1 MHPQPQPTCTTRR
14 RVQAPRCPLFSS
26 WVWRHRAGRKVRLG
40 ADAPCSAAAPAP
52 RPRQRR
58 RHRQAGVTLGSDRG
72 SHSLVGFLLES
83 PEGREKGS
91 EKGHLAPMA
100 CRSPNPQRHSD
111 PKHQLHGAVARVVR
125 AGHSPP
131 PTERRFGGWWSHER
145 LALLTHHGATIPPS
159 SMHALR
165 SNSLI
170 INHSPPLLKCMYP
183 WRKVKVP
190 CGQSRRQAGSRVG
203 QKPKPAALL

>member
-14 RVQAPRCPLFSS
+14 RVQAPRCPVFLLGLEAPG
-26 WVWRHRAGRKVRLG
+26 WKVRLG

-100 CRSPNPQRHSD
+100 CRSPNLQRHSD

-125 AGHSPP
+125 SRTPPP
-131 PTERRFGGWWSHER
+131 PTVRRFRGWWSHE
-145 LALLTHHGATIPPS
+145 
-159 SMHALR
+159 
-165 SNSLI
+165 
-170 INHSPPLLKCMYP
+170 
-183 WRKVKVP
+183 
-190 CGQSRRQAGSRVG
+190 
-203 QKPKPAALL
+203 